1 MRRPYFK
8 KRIHELES
16 IFAGAGQ
23 DREILNALQEELA
36 HRKTRRAIALSRKV
50 AAALVEDSIKPAKD
64 PVKPPK
70 SEAREEAQ
78 PSKAVPPKPERKPR
92 EETLAPRAVPPPER
106 EEPLSPVFSDRSSS
120 PEVSEGLDRTVPAP
134 DIESLLA
141 AWITLEVLE
150 PQPLPKPPELEAMG
164 RQMVRSEEHAEPWNE
179 PRYGPKGRQRGVY
192 WFVHLGE
199 LSLSEATAA
208 LLELFP
214 DDSPERPRPIRGS
227 VPAAV
232 VVLDGRGR
240 PAEGKTFLSSFAW
253 GYGQVRAGELRALA
267 RFPEAERRLCEELEQ
282 RLVRMDEDGE
292 VLPVTPGDLERVTR
306 WLVGRLRLPSEE
318 VSCDPVCVRVP
329 VWGRVFE
336 APEPELLNSFFLE
349 DLDRVRDAFRSGDV
363 GLALNALVTG
373 RLRRERV
380 DVVRDPSTVAAT
392 LSPDRIPLS
401 RWPVHG
407 RYPLVMMQQAA
418 VNHAV
423 GELAEA
429 GLVGINGPP
438 GTGKTT
444 LLRDVVAKVV
454 LDRSVAMQR
463 FEDPL
468 EAFTHVATM
477 AAGQGFLHLWAL
489 DESLLRHEIV
499 VASSNNKAVE
509 NISREIPAID
519 AVADDLEP
527 PLRYFASVAD
537 RVLQG
542 RAGGEGCEEGLAWG
556 LAAAVLG
563 NSANRRDFVNAFW
576 WDRDRG
582 MQRYLRG
589 IIDGWNPESQS
600 EQLEGQPG
608 VEGEE
613 DGTEDDEWP
622 EVLFLE
628 DAPRDRGEALERW
641 RAARQ
646 RFRGALGRAGEERR
660 RLEAAKKALEER
672 SELERSADSARAE
685 LDTFRGRL
693 AELSDRA
700 GSLERTL
707 ERGRERTREAVADR
721 DALRSVRPG
730 FFARLFRT
738 RRFREWRAGMEI
750 EVARVREARGVEQ
763 EAERSWRVTCSE
775 RDELEV
781 GLRARSQSLADLE
794 RRLEEI
800 RSILSRARRDLGERL
815 PDRQFWSLPEDER
828 QRLSPWLSER
838 FQAARDDLFGAC
850 FELHRA
856 FIDAAAPRLRHN
868 LGAAMMFLKGR
879 RLTEKQEP
887 ARRSLWA
894 SLFLVV
900 PVVSTT
906 FASVSRMFGPLG
918 REQLGWLLIDEAG
931 QTIPQAAVGAA
942 WRSRRVIAIGDPM
955 QIPPVVTMPQR
966 LTNAIM
972 TEYDIDPDRWAAP
985 RSSVQSLAD
994 RASWFGTT
1002 LRQASGDVWVGSPL
1016 RVHRRCEQPMFR
1028 IANQVAYDGLMVQA
1042 TPSGPSTIGTVLGE
1056 SCWLHQDGGEPGHWS
1071 PPEGELAA
1079 GLLLRLFD
1087 HGVREPEIFFI
1098 TPFRLVR
1105 ANLRKRL
1112 QRVVSQHSNLPAWQW
1127 VQENVGTVHT
1137 FQGKE
1142 AEAVVLVLGAPSPQ
1156 AAGARYWA
1164 GGEPNLLNV
1173 AVSRAKRR
1181 LYVIGHRESWRTAGV
1196 FRMLAENLPS
1206 KKAV

>member
-23 DREILNALQEELA
+23 DRGTLNALQEELA
-36 HRKTRRAIALSRKV
+36 HRKTRRAIALARKV

-64 PVKPPK
+64 TVKPLK

-92 EETLAPRAVPPPER
+92 QETLASRAVPPPER

-120 PEVSEGLDRTVPAP
+120 PELAEGLDRTVPAP
-134 DIESLLA
+134 DVDSLLA

-150 PQPLPKPPELEAMG
+150 PQPLPKPQELKAMG
-164 RQMVRSEEHAEPWNE
+164 RQMVRSEEHAEPWTE

-192 WFVHLGE
+192 WFVYLGE
-199 LSLSEATAA
+199 LNLSEATAK

-214 DDSPERPRPIRGS
+214 DESPESPRQIRGS
-227 VPAAV
+227 VPVAV

-240 PAEGKTFLSSFAW
+240 LAEGKTFLSSFAW
-253 GYGQVRAGELRALA
+253 GYGRVRAGELRALA
-267 RFPEAERRLCEELEQ
+267 RFPEEQRHLSEELEQ

-292 VLPVTPGDLERVTR
+292 VLPVTSDDLERVTR
-306 WLVGRLRLPSEE
+306 WLVGRLRVPSGE
-318 VSCDPVCVRVP
+318 VSFDPVCVRVP
-329 VWGRVFE
+329 VWGRAFE

-349 DLDRVRDAFRSGDV
+349 DLDRVRGAFRSEDTGR
-363 GLALNALVTG
+363 ALSALVTG
-373 RLRRERV
+373 RRV
-380 DVVRDPSTVAAT
+380 RDRDDVVRNPSVVDET
-392 LSPDRIPLS
+392 LSPERIPLS
-401 RWPVHG
+401 RWPVRG

-418 VNHAV
+418 VNHSV
-423 GELAEA
+423 HELAEA

-454 LDRSVAMQR
+454 LDRSIGMEG
-463 FEDPL
+463 FEDPQ
-468 EAFTHVATM
+468 EAFTHVASM
-477 AAGQGFLHLWAL
+477 AAGRGFLHLWAL
-489 DESLLRHEIV
+489 DESLLGHEIV

-519 AVADDLEP
+519 AVADDLET

-542 RAGGEGCEEGLAWG
+542 RSDQKEPEGGLAWG
-556 LAAAVLG
+556 LSAAVLG
-563 NSANRRDFVNAFW
+563 NSANRRDFVDAFW
-576 WDRDRG
+576 WDRNRG
-582 MQRYLRG
+582 MQAYLRG
-589 IIDGWNPESQS
+589 IVEGWNPES
-600 EQLEGQPG
+600 EG
-608 VEGEE
+608 GELDEEPAGGGE
-613 DGTEDDEWP
+613 DNGRKEEEP
-622 EVLFLE
+622 AEVLFLE
-628 DAPRDRGEALERW
+628 GAPRDRGEALARW
-641 RAARQ
+641 RTARQ
-646 RFRGALGRAGEERR
+646 RFRAALARAEEERL
-660 RLEAAKKALEER
+660 RLEETKKALAER
-672 SELERSADSARAE
+672 SELERSVDALRGE
-685 LDTFRGRL
+685 LDTLRGR
-693 AELSDRA
+693 AVELSDKA
-700 GSLERTL
+700 GLLELTL
-707 ERGRERTREAVADR
+707 ERGRQRTQDALADR
-721 DALRSVRPG
+721 DALLSVRPG

-738 RRFREWRAGMEI
+738 SRFREWWVRMES
-750 EVARVREARGVEQ
+750 EVGRVQKARDAEQ
-763 EAERSWRVTCSE
+763 EAEHFWQVACSE
-775 RDELEV
+775 RDELE
-781 GLRARSQSLADLE
+781 LRIRAGTQRLADFE

-800 RSILSRARRDLGERL
+800 RTILVQARQELGERL
-815 PDRQFWSLPEDER
+815 PDRRFWSLPEEER
-828 QRLSPWLSER
+828 QKLSPWLSER
-838 FQAARDDLFGAC
+838 FQAARDGLFGAC

-868 LGAAMMFLKGR
+868 LGAAMMLLKGR
-879 RLTEKQEP
+879 RLTDKQEP

-900 PVVSTT
+900 PVLSTT

-931 QTIPQAAVGAA
+931 QAVPQAAVGAA
-942 WRSRRVIAIGDPM
+942 WRSRRVIGIGDPM
-955 QIPPVVTMPQR
+955 QIPPVVSMSQR
-966 LTNAIM
+966 LTNAVM
-972 TEYDIDPDRWAAP
+972 AEYGVDPDAWAAP
-985 RSSVQSLAD
+985 RASVQSLAD
-994 RASWFGTT
+994 RASWFGTM
-1002 LRQASGDVWVGSPL
+1002 LRQADGDVWVGSPL

-1042 TPSGPSTIGTVLGE
+1042 TRSASSPIGEVLGQ
-1056 SCWLHQDGGEPGHWS
+1056 SGWFHLDGGEPGHWS

-1079 GLLLRLFD
+1079 RLLTRLFHAGID
-1087 HGVREPEIFFI
+1087 EPEIFFI

-1112 QRVVSQHSNLPAWQW
+1112 QRVVAQHSSLPAWRW
-1127 VQENVGTVHT
+1127 VQENVGTIHT

-1142 AEAVVLVLGAPSPQ
+1142 AEAVALVLGAPSPQ

-1164 GGEPNLLNV
+1164 GGEPNLVNV

-1181 LYVIGHRESWRTAGV
+1181 LYVIGHRESWRSAGV
-1196 FRMLAENLPS
+1196 FRTLAESLPS